1 MAKRRPI
8 RLSTADLVLLSLIA
22 ERPLHGY
29 QANAELERRQVR
41 DWAGVSRPQVY
52 YSLEKLSRLGF
63 LRAIR
68 SNESSEGPERQ
79 VYSITRPGLKSLA
92 DSLEREDWCTQR
104 ERPSFLTWMALS
116 WRARKG
122 VSRLQLER
130 RRRYLETELVRER
143 RTLQELFKEVGHPF
157 HEAVWMVKLMI
168 RQFETELHWISQVRR
183 ELAQRAPARHAV
195 RQIDNT

>member
-1 MAKRRPI
+1 VSLSRGN
-8 RLSTADLVLLSLIA
+8 RLSTADLVVLSLIA

-52 YSLEKLSRLGF
+52 YSLEKLSRLRF
-63 LRAIR
+63 LRTIR
-68 SNESSEGPERQ
+68 SNQSSEGPERQ
-79 VYSITRPGLKSLA
+79 VYSITRAGLKSLA

-104 ERPSFLTWMALS
+104 EKPAFLTWMALS

-122 VSRLQLER
+122 VSQLQLAR
-130 RRRYLETELVRER
+130 RRRYLTGELARER
-143 RTLQELFKEVGHPF
+143 RTLQELLKEIGHPF

-168 RQFETELHWISQVRR
+168 YQFEAELHWISRVRR
-183 ELAQRAPARHAV
+183 DFGHRKPAKHGKLLN
-195 RQIDNT
+195 I